1 MTALLR
7 LVPDVVDHSAG
18 AAQAQNTLAEQRKH
32 DLRLVDPIPC
42 ERCGA
47 KDCGREAAWSRYD
60 TLLMA
65 DTPESDQDEAF
76 EVWVVLDKRC
86 AANTK
91 VPMRFVAVIPAAD
104 IETDEHGYVVPC
116 HHGARVDA
124 AWDREK
130 ERRL

>member
-7 LVPDVVDHSAG
+7 IIPDVVDHSAG

-32 DLRLVDPIPC
+32 DLRLVDPVPC

-65 DTPESDQDEAF
+65 DAPESDQDEAF

-91 VPMRFVAVIPAAD
+91 VPMRFVAVIPASD
-104 IETDEHGYVVPC
+104 IELDAGGYC
-116 HHGARVDA
+116 ALDNWDNRYDSAR
-124 AWDREK
+124 
-130 ERRL
+130 ERSR